1 MCMCVLMLTNDNN
14 ITQNN
19 KQTNRQKRMIKS
31 KKKLRK
37 FMKPSNLSIVFDL

>member
-31 KKKLRK
+31 KKKIK
-37 FMKPSNLSIVFDL
+37 KIHEAIEFIDCF